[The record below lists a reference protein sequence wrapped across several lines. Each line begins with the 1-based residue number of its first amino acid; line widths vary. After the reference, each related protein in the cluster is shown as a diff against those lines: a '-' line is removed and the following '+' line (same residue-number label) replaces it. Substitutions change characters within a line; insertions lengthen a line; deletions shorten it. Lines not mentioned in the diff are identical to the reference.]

1 MFYSFLAVEVGKRK
15 DVLIF
20 KNYFGR
26 LAQLGERCVRIA
38 EVEGSNPLL
47 STKREP
53 DKFCLPLFAQIPLSA
68 ANRQAESGIW
78 GCIGFDGDAEAG

>member
-1 MFYSFLAVEVGKRK
+1 MPFVERKRGGEKVGNKRTEIKSPNFQMLKNCEFSHESFFT
-15 DVLIF
+15 IT
-20 KNYFGR
+20 FGR

-53 DKFCLPLFAQIPLSA
+53 DKQ
-68 ANRQAESGIW
+68 
-78 GCIGFDGDAEAG
+78 